1 MRVFIYHIY
10 YFANNY
16 SLFSIIY
23 LNIGIISLLFL
34 QNSRKLI
41 FMLYIIHIILIL
53 YCLILIYN
61 YYIVYFLYLCY
72 ILFDIFTIFYQK

>member
-23 LNIGIISLLFL
+23 LNICIISLLFL
-34 QNSRKLI
+34 QNSRKTNI
-41 FMLYIIHIILIL
+41 YVIYNSYYIDIILFNI
-53 YCLILIYN
+53 
-61 YYIVYFLYLCY
+61 
-72 ILFDIFTIFYQK
+72 DI